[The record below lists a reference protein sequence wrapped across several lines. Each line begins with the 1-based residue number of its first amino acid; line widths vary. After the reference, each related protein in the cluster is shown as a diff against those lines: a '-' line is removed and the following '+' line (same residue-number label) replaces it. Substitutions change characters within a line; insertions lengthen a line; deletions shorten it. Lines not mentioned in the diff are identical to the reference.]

1 MNMAILSTNPASI
14 VYRRSYPSAH
24 APSWHFTD
32 DDEPAAPEPAAPPIT
47 APTQADVE
55 LLLALQWVVPPA
67 GVDQA

>member
-32 DDEPAAPEPAAPPIT
+32 FDEPDAPEPAAPAIT
-47 APTQADVE
+47 APTQADVD